1 MRQDDGPGKAIAL
14 HAAVIA
20 LLFGLNF
27 ILPEYHH
34 GVLARVMVLAVF
46 AMGYNLLFGYVGLL
60 FATLWG
66 VLFFGEMPDAWT
78 GLGAAIIVAAGL
90 YVWHRETVAA
100 RKVAA

>member
-1 MRQDDGPGKAIAL
+1 MTP
-14 HAAVIA
+14 AAA
-20 LLFGLNF
+20 DLPLFLGMA
-27 ILPEYHH
+27 
-34 GVLARVMVLAVF
+34 VLGTVGQFFMIRAFTVAEASVVAP
-46 AMGYNLLFGYVGLL
+46 FGYVGLL